1 MCVVHYSQDAHLHS
15 TYAPVPMYHA
25 YAKYRAPPKRGKG
38 SDILP
43 EGHQTIFYTT
53 HPKLINISTSFR
65 VSAVSHQTLVLCL
78 GFCNSITSGARLGFA
93 TR

>member
-38 SDILP
+38 SDILLRV
-43 EGHQTIFYTT
+43 TR
-53 HPKLINISTSFR
+53 LSSTLHILS
-65 VSAVSHQTLVLCL
+65 
-78 GFCNSITSGARLGFA
+78 
-93 TR
+93 